1 MFSTAILLL
10 LLDPSCDA
18 IDAKFF
24 KVCRRYKM
32 SASINQKNEKLKLSE
47 TEDDDVQVALA
58 HLKMAVPLRLALAN
72 MLDPV
77 D

>member
-1 MFSTAILLL
+1 
-10 LLDPSCDA
+10 
-18 IDAKFF
+18 
-24 KVCRRYKM
+24 M

>member
-1 MFSTAILLL
+1 
-10 LLDPSCDA
+10 
-18 IDAKFF
+18 
-24 KVCRRYKM
+24 M

-47 TEDDDVQVALA
+47 TEDDDVQVALS